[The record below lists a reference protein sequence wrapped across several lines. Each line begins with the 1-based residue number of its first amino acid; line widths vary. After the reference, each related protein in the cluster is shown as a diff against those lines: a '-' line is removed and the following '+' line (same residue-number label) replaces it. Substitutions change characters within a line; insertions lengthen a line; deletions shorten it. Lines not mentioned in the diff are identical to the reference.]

1 MLSYIEWD
9 ETSDPDEAFYLT
21 AEDQTWD
28 EATLKQ
34 LRDEYNIFFMS
45 DGEGVVPV
53 MILHPDTIPMVVF
66 GIEDDG
72 MVAFA
77 REYGHFKHCISAA
90 WIPGLIAD
98 LAAAKAFCDA
108 KQKEVFELEYEARFS
123 SGDETEKT

>member
-1 MLSYIEWD
+1 MLSYIEWG
-9 ETSDPDEAFYLT
+9 ESQGPDEPFYLT

-28 EATLKQ
+28 EDTLKQ

-53 MILHPDTIPMVVF
+53 MILHPTTIPMVVF

-72 MVAFA
+72 TIAFA
-77 REYGHFKHCISAA
+77 REYGHCKHCISAD

-108 KQKEVFELEYEARFS
+108 KQKEVFGLEYEARFS
-123 SGDETEKT
+123 PENETEKA